1 MSNRRRRPQKS
12 KKANPLKWV
21 LITGTI
27 LLLVLFCGIF
37 AIKAGINS
45 WLHGDGFRD
54 WVKKKSATVLKSE
67 VALEKVEWKD
77 SEVYL
82 DGFKARGYNDAGFSK
97 LDLDGVRVAFDGK
110 ANDAWKISGA
120 TVNRLNMEFSKDR
133 IKGEFDRHSMVA
145 NESDGKRA
153 APEWIRNHL
162 PDKVELGD
170 IVVDSGNLI
179 VKNTAG
185 LETFGLKNVAA
196 TIDPDLETGMWEFSG
211 RSGKLMLP
219 NAPVFDL
226 QNFGIRWKQKDLYL
240 TSLSANFM
248 DGARISGT
256 GDVAFGGK
264 TQLNLDL
271 ELENLNLHE
280 VLTDEK
286 MQERFSGLISGP
298 IKITGVPGSPERLK
312 QSGTIHIKEGVVT
325 SIDFL
330 NTVAKYTKTEQFRRL
345 GLNEA
350 SADFER
356 VGNRTLLTNIKI
368 QSDGL
373 TRIEGDLLVEGDTL
387 AGNFNLGVMPGT
399 LRWIPGA
406 ERTVF
411 VAPRDGF
418 LWTPLTV
425 TGTFDDINEDLTARL
440 IAAAGEALIKE
451 LPANVINKATD
462 AVKNPTDAPSS
473 LIKDATSIIETLVP
487 LLGR

>member
-21 LITGTI
+21 LITGTT

-45 WLHGDGFRD
+45 WLRGDGFRD

-67 VALEKVEWKD
+67 VALEKIEWKD

-82 DGFKARGYNDAGFSK
+82 NGFKARGYNDAGFSK

-110 ANDAWKISGA
+110 ADDAWQIPEA

-133 IKGEFDRHSMVA
+133 IGGEFVRHSMVSTD
-145 NESDGKRA
+145 SDGKSA
-153 APEWIRNHL
+153 APEWVRNYL
-162 PDKVELGD
+162 PEKVELGD
-170 IVVDSGNLI
+170 IIVDSGNLI
-179 VKNTAG
+179 AMNEAG
-185 LETFGLKNVAA
+185 EETFGLRNVAA

-211 RSGKLMLP
+211 RSGKLMIP
-219 NAPVFDL
+219 NSPVFEL
-226 QNFGIRWKQKDLYL
+226 QNFGVRWKQKDLYL

-256 GDVAFGGK
+256 GDVVFGEK

-280 VLTDEK
+280 VLKDET

-298 IKITGVPGSPERLK
+298 VKITGVPGSPEGLK
-312 QSGTIHIKEGVVT
+312 QTGTIHIKEGVVT

-350 SADFER
+350 TADFER
-356 VGNRTLLTNIKI
+356 VGNRILLTNIKI

-373 TRIEGDLLVEGDTL
+373 TRIEGDLLIEGDTL

-399 LRWIPGA
+399 MRWIPGA
-406 ERTVF
+406 EQTVF
-411 VAPRDGF
+411 VEPRDGF
-418 LWTPLTV
+418 LWTPLTI
-425 TGTFDDINEDLTARL
+425 TGTFDDISEDLTARI
-440 IAAAGEALIKE
+440 IAAAGEAFIKD
-451 LPANVINKATD
+451 LPANVIKKAAG
-462 AVKNPTDAPSS
+462 AVKDPIDAPSS
-473 LIKDATSIIETLVP
+473 LIKDATSIIETLAP